1 MNNSIKYLIES
12 ELNETLSNIYE
23 YDPYAVFVVDN
34 DLEKIQYFTCSENLS
49 FMNGQIWY
57 QGGFTNEQEELVS
70 DFVYNN
76 VQNLKLNEC
85 AVIKNKQNRQNY
97 TVYVIKQN

>member
-12 ELNETLSNIYE
+12 QLNETLSNIYE

-76 VQNLKLNEC
+76 DQNLKLNEC